1 MTTLIHAFTRTDSA
15 TGEWS
20 INDAVVRLRLWG
32 THTTHGLPPPP
43 LHELTIGAGS
53 DCEMRIH
60 DPSHMVSRAH
70 ACLVRDRDRWL
81 LIDLGSKNGVR
92 VDGALRKEVVLEP
105 GLEIGIG
112 GVVVIAE
119 SPRSIEL
126 HGYLSRL
133 LGRGADRAAIVDHAL
148 RAVRLAAT
156 RRVALVL
163 CGEGDLV
170 PTARSTH
177 SARGPNRPFILCDP
191 RLQGG
196 KATVRCAESHATGRV
211 AFAAATGGSV
221 CVRARRPPPDFESL
235 LTALRSPNSRVQLI
249 VCGEAEDQYARYNV
263 MPVAIRP
270 LDGRAS
276 ELDDIIGEYA
286 CDAMDEL
293 GLPRSAF
300 PAVDHAWVR
309 EHASSSLPEIEKA
322 TLRLIA
328 LRGSRNLSGA
338 AMRLGMAPVSLS
350 RWIGRRR
357 MPMQIVE

>member
-1 MTTLIHAFTRTDSA
+1 MA
-15 TGEWS
+15 
-20 INDAVVRLRLWG
+20 
-32 THTTHGLPPPP
+32 
-43 LHELTIGAGS
+43 
-53 DCEMRIH
+53 
-60 DPSHMVSRAH
+60 SRAH
-70 ACLVRDRDRWL
+70 ARLVRDRGRWL
-81 LIDLGSKNGVR
+81 LVDLGSKNGVR

-105 GLEIGIG
+105 GLEIEIG
-112 GVVVIAE
+112 GVILIAE

-170 PTARSTH
+170 PTARSIH
-177 SARGPNRPFILCDP
+177 RRAQGPNRPFTLCDP

-196 KATVRCAESHATGRV
+196 KATVRCAESHATGRA

-235 LTALRSPNSRVQLI
+235 LTALRSPNSTVQLI
-249 VCGEAEDQYARYNV
+249 VCGEAEDQYAKYHV
-263 MPVAIRP
+263 MPLAIRP

-293 GLPRSAF
+293 GLPRSVF
-300 PAVDHAWVR
+300 PAVDHVKVWDLQAGTCLVTHR
-309 EHASSSLPEIEKA
+309 ANGYVAIA
-322 TLRLIA
+322 TTATTIIA
-328 LRGSRNLSGA
+328 GDDVGTVWFLDR
-338 AMRLGMAPVSLS
+338 P
-350 RWIGRRR
+350 
-357 MPMQIVE
+357 P